1 MAKFRFE
8 GIYPMLYAFFNKAGE
23 LDRDT
28 MKRQVEACIAGGA
41 HGLAI
46 GGLATEC
53 NKLSAVEKRMLNQ
66 WVLADTAGRVPVS
79 ITITEPTVASQIEM
93 AQCVAHEGAA
103 WVVLQPPPVKS
114 ATEEQLIE
122 FFGQVAD
129 ASPVPVG
136 IQNAPQFIGIGLS
149 DAGLIELNRRH
160 PNVSLLKA
168 EGEAVLSGQLAEAAA
183 GAFDLFNGRN
193 GIDLIDT
200 LKAGFAGVIPSP
212 DAVDVEVQIYNLF
225 RDGKLDEAEQTF
237 KEILPLLGFLMIS
250 LEHLTCYGKR
260 LTARRIG
267 LTEVFDR
274 SPAAAPTAFGMEV
287 LQHWSRNLGD
297 LGNSA

>member
-1 MAKFRFE
+1 MANYRFE
-8 GIYPMLYAFFNKAGE
+8 GIYPMLYAFFDHAGE
-23 LDRDT
+23 LDRDA
-28 MKRQVEACIAGGA
+28 MRRQVESCIAAGS
-41 HGLAI
+41 HGLAV

-53 NKLSAVEKRMLNQ
+53 NKLSTAEKRRLGE
-66 WVLADTAGRVPVS
+66 WVLADAAGRVPVS
-79 ITITEPTVASQIEM
+79 VTITESTVSGQIDMAKAAADSGAS
-93 AQCVAHEGAA
+93 

-122 FFGQVAD
+122 FFGRVAD

-168 EGEAVLSGQLAEAAA
+168 EGEAILSGQLAEAAA

-212 DAVDVEVQIYNLF
+212 DAVDVEVRIYNLY
-225 RDGKLDEAEQTF
+225 RAGEIDEAEREF

-267 LTEVFDR
+267 VDQVHDR
-274 SPAAAPTAFGMEV
+274 GPAQTPTAFGLDV
-287 LQHWSRNLGD
+287 LRHWSRNLGL
-297 LGNSA
+297 LGSD